1 MLTTWPSGFPAAVET
16 TQEALLRLERW
27 YLPLNPS
34 KCEASFSVDFCQTN
48 FCLAFPYSISS
59 SASILL
65 PFFLG
70 SLLSFLFYPYILRLN
85 SSFIRRPYAVFL
97 VSHDSPSKS
106 PLFFFTQVFFNPFS
120 FMLHQNGFHFPAL
133 PSWNERLYQVAG
145 GSIASCFWSS
155 RMLFL
160 LFEASLPF
168 FLVTLNHLAPP
179 CYQRALLLSSLYP
192 VWVTTTTNCD
202 CRFDE
207 KFQLK

>member
-1 MLTTWPSGFPAAVET
+1 MLKH
-16 TQEALLRLERW
+16 RW

-34 KCEASFSVDFCQTN
+34 KCEASFLVDSCQTN

-85 SSFIRRPYAVFL
+85 SSFIRRPYDVFL
-97 VSHDSPSKS
+97 VSHWTPSRS

-133 PSWNERLYQVAG
+133 PSWNERLYRVAG
-145 GSIASCFWSS
+145 GSMFVCLCLCLPL
-155 RMLFL
+155 LFL
-160 LFEASLPF
+160 GME
-168 FLVTLNHLAPP
+168 VRHE
-179 CYQRALLLSSLYP
+179 R
-192 VWVTTTTNCD
+192 
-202 CRFDE
+202 
-207 KFQLK
+207 